1 MRIKAEEEGDSIHLL
16 LVEDDTLDA
25 LNVQR
30 VFRGF
35 GAIASVTVAQD
46 GVEGIEVL
54 RSGSLPLHRLVI
66 LLDLRMPRMN
76 GLEFLRVL
84 RADPHLRAIPVVVL
98 TTSADEGDREQA
110 YRMNVAG
117 YFLKP
122 VNLSEFRQAM
132 TTFTEYWSRVIFPTP
147 RNGLPSPS

>member
-1 MRIKAEEEGDSIHLL
+1 MKVKVEEEGDSIHLL

-30 VFRGF
+30 VFRGLV
-35 GAIASVTVAQD
+35 AIASVTVAQD
-46 GVEGIEVL
+46 GVEGMEVL

-122 VNLSEFRQAM
+122 VNLSEFKQAM
-132 TTFTEYWSRVIFPTP
+132 TTFTEYWSRVIFPNP
-147 RNGLPSPS
+147 RHGISSPS